1 MDLKERE
8 TRDIPP
14 TTDPPPVPVPDPYGL
29 DEARQLTVRLTISI
43 PVLTLLLV
51 LAVGTVL
58 YAFLKV
64 NQSNIIT
71 PESRAVLN
79 RTERVDPN
87 FSQLKLEIENADS
100 NLERAALLTLLLSI
114 GLSLV
119 AAVIGYVLAQQIVKP
134 IKELTGTME
143 ALAEGDFSAELQPIR
158 LGELGAL
165 GSSFNR
171 MVQQLNTLFEERDR
185 QLRESFKGAHLVLD
199 PNGEIIQAD
208 QAVRRVFGMSPL
220 EMIGRNLIAPDAGIA
235 TLRQNPRFLD
245 TLADLV
251 AHAREGRSAS
261 RSVPVRG
268 ATPREQRR
276 YFLSCHQMEGS
287 DGGDTRLLLEVRDIS
302 GIGSFYEQIQRA
314 DRLAAV
320 GTLATGIAH
329 EIRNP
334 LASIRGMAQLLA
346 ESDAQEAASANSSSE
361 YHRRIIR
368 EVDRL
373 EKLVAE
379 IMNFAQTQDEPPEE
393 VDINEMLR
401 EAAESARLRVGEKAA
416 TIPLEIELDETMPR
430 AMLQGSKLRQAFLN
444 LLVNAFQH
452 AALQGGGPVRIQT
465 MHLAVNPQRPIIAC
479 ITNPGNPID
488 EQMADRIFE
497 PFYTTKPEG
506 TGLGLPIAYHTVLS
520 NGGLLELECENGE
533 IRFWVRL
540 PKETRSTR
548 SASKI
553 IPRYTTPMGTPNHD
567 SWSREGN

>member
-8 TRDIPP
+8 TRDIAPRP
-14 TTDPPPVPVPDPYGL
+14 DPPAAPDPYGL

-100 NLERAALLTLLLSI
+100 NLERAALVTLLLSI

-119 AAVIGYVLAQQIVKP
+119 AAVIGYVLARQIVKP

-199 PNGEIIQAD
+199 EAGDIIQAD
-208 QAVRRVFGMSPL
+208 QSVRRIFGLNPT
-220 EMIGRNLIAPDAGIA
+220 EMIGRNLLAPDAGIP

-245 TLADLV
+245 TLGDLV
-251 AHAREGRSAS
+251 AHAREGRNSS

-287 DGGDTRLLLEVRDIS
+287 DGGNTRLLLEVRDIS

-346 ESDAQEAASANSSSE
+346 ESDSQDSSAGSSSSE

-401 EAAESARLRVGEKAA
+401 EAAESARLRVGDKAA
-416 TIPLEIELDETMPR
+416 SIKLEVEFDETMPR

-452 AALQGGGPVRIQT
+452 AALQGSGPVRVQT

-479 ITNPGNPID
+479 ITNPGQPID

-533 IRFWVRL
+533 IRFWIRL
-540 PKETRSTR
+540 PKETRGTR

-553 IPRYTTPMGTPNHD
+553 IPRYTTPMGTPHHD
-567 SWSREGN
+567 SWAREGN